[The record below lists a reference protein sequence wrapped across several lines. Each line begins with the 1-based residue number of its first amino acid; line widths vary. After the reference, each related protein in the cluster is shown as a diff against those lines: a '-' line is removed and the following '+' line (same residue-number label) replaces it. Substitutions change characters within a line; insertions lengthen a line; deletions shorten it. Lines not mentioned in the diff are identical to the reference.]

1 MKAILVLAL
10 MMAAVTCLLGGRAA
24 CAFGGRRIQAVAESI
39 GRLGRKG
46 PRRNRGS
53 YQLPGGR
60 RRHDRSGNAK
70 ARRHGRDAQPLQ
82 RGWRFH
88 RATALL
94 PDQQSVRGCARHR
107 RPERCSSWFSNFK
120 EPAICL
126 IRISGTSTS
135 WRSSLPA
142 LHTLRTLDVAGK
154 RQRHADG
161 VPPDPQIAGHEGR
174 RNISRPAV
182 ATERCQSPP
191 CEPELAVRRSPQPS
205 G

>member
-10 MMAAVTCLLGGRAA
+10 MMAAVTACWAA
-24 CAFGGRRIQAVAESI
+24 CAFGRRRIQAVAESI

-70 ARRHGRDAQPLQ
+70 ARRHGRDAQPLR

-135 WRSSLPA
+135 WRSSLPT
-142 LHTLRTLDVAGK
+142 LHTLRNAG
-154 RQRHADG
+154 RDG
-161 VPPDPQIAGHEGR
+161 QEAKTRRWCSGHEGR

>member
-10 MMAAVTCLLGGRAA
+10 MMAAGTACGAA
-24 CAFGGRRIQAVAESI
+24 CAFGRRRVRTVADSI
-39 GRLGRKG
+39 GRLGRQG
-46 PRRNRGS
+46 PRRDRRS

-70 ARRHGRDAQPLQ
+70 ARRYGRDAQPLHPS
-82 RGWRFH
+82 RYSTIARP
-88 RATALL
+88 TI
-94 PDQQSVRGCARHR
+94 SRGCARHR
-107 RPERCSSWFSNFK
+107 RPERGSSWLSNFK
-120 EPAICL
+120 EPALCL

-135 WRSSLPA
+135 WRSSLPT

-191 CEPELAVRRSPQPS
+191 CEPEPAVRRSPQPS